1 MQLIHCHLLLPL
13 HRIATVTLQRFQWFY
28 DSCSSQSLM
37 SLAAT
42 GTRNLPW
49 ASIQLYLWCYAIEG
63 DAFEAY
69 PSFCLH
75 NCAKSS
81 MECPGHS
88 MVSVTYSCS
97 DNISIHSMRCVSDF
111 RRSRPSRLRRALL
124 LYVAECFRYVP
135 KGTFVMKIYPRC
147 CISLDDLSLCCIQ
160 SSCNIFGYVQL
171 RFKPLD
177 KLKGKVP

>member
-1 MQLIHCHLLLPL
+1 MYWAVSGMLQLRGSHKDEFVQSPYRSGTQPASVCFAVFDHSCVLVSEAQRCVQLIHCHLLLPL

-69 PSFCLH
+69 PSVCLH
-75 NCAKSS
+75 DCAKHL

-88 MVSVTYSCS
+88 MV
-97 DNISIHSMRCVSDF
+97 
-111 RRSRPSRLRRALL
+111 PSN
-124 LYVAECFRYVP
+124 
-135 KGTFVMKIYPRC
+135 T
-147 CISLDDLSLCCIQ
+147 
-160 SSCNIFGYVQL
+160 
-171 RFKPLD
+171 
-177 KLKGKVP
+177 